1 MVAPSRAGD
10 DSGPRH
16 PTFVSSAL
24 ATWGT
29 QLVVAVLSLAN
40 VLIVARTL
48 GATGR
53 GDVAFLTVIAYV
65 VSQLSLLGVEQANVN
80 FASAEPELR
89 PALATNSVLLA
100 LLLGTIAAG
109 AVSGLIAIFPRI
121 GGHSSGGLRW
131 LVLASIPMLILQ
143 VYLLFLV
150 QADYAFGFANAAYL
164 LAPLVNVSVNGLLA
178 VLGLIS
184 VGTAV
189 AACMGGQ
196 VLGTLLMAW
205 YVACRSAGFGRPDM
219 RLARRSLGFGMKA
232 HAGQTML
239 LANYKLDQWLVG
251 AIAGAHQLG
260 VYSVAV
266 AWAEALFYLP
276 TALAAVQR
284 PGLVRSRGVDAGHEA
299 AAVFRAA
306 VLITL
311 LLGVAL
317 ILAAPFLCVTVFGVE
332 FQGSIVQ
339 LRILTA
345 GAFGIVA
352 LKLLGNALTARGKPL
367 LETAAVGAAFVVT
380 VGLDIVLIPGH
391 GGVGASVA
399 SVLAYS
405 VGGMVVG
412 IIFARTLGTGRVNL
426 VPRWRDALVLGRVG
440 LRCSARLVP
449 SRAAAANTL
458 RGDG

>member
-1 MVAPSRAGD
+1 
-10 DSGPRH
+10 
-16 PTFVSSAL
+16 
-24 ATWGT
+24 
-29 QLVVAVLSLAN
+29 
-40 VLIVARTL
+40 
-48 GATGR
+48 
-53 GDVAFLTVIAYV
+53 
-65 VSQLSLLGVEQANVN
+65 
-80 FASAEPELR
+80 
-89 PALATNSVLLA
+89 
-100 LLLGTIAAG
+100 
-109 AVSGLIAIFPRI
+109 
-121 GGHSSGGLRW
+121 
-131 LVLASIPMLILQ
+131 
-143 VYLLFLV
+143 
-150 QADYAFGFANAAYL
+150 
-164 LAPLVNVSVNGLLA
+164 
-178 VLGLIS
+178 
-184 VGTAV
+184 
-189 AACMGGQ
+189 
-196 VLGTLLMAW
+196 
-205 YVACRSAGFGRPDM
+205 
-219 RLARRSLGFGMKA
+219 
-232 HAGQTML
+232 
-239 LANYKLDQWLVG
+239 
-251 AIAGAHQLG
+251 
-260 VYSVAV
+260 
-266 AWAEALFYLP
+266 LFYLP

-284 PGLVRSRGVDAGHEA
+284 PDLVRSRGGDAGHEA

-367 LETAAVGAAFVVT
+367 LETAAVGVAFVVT